1 MHLTFVLPE
10 YVRMPILDGF
20 GATQRIREIEQQFE
34 AKWGPISPRL
44 SKRLNGRIPIF
55 AVSAS
60 LRESQRDELMRY
72 GLDGWVLKPV
82 DFKRLNVVM
91 QGVLDPV
98 RRRQDMYQPS
108 CSWEN
113 GGWLSSKMPDDPD
126 DAPPIATTS
135 SSATVT

>member
-1 MHLTFVLPE
+1 
-10 YVRMPILDGF
+10 MPILDGF

-34 AKWGPISPRL
+34 AKWGSTSPRL
-44 SKRLNGRIPIF
+44 SKRLNSRIPIF

-72 GLDGWVLKPV
+72 GLDGWILKPV

-91 QGVLDPV
+91 QGVLDPA
-98 RRRQDMYQPS
+98 RRRQDMYKS
-108 CSWEN
+108 GCSWES

-126 DAPPIATTS
+126 DAPAITTPS